1 MMRQS
6 IQSVF
11 FAIALFATSG
21 AASAASVAC
30 VRQAGC
36 IPAAISCTHAEH
48 FGGSAIAL
56 YDPAQQSLDDCS
68 NSLVISPDAGA
79 AAFNEAA
86 PTMNAP
92 SFVQQSRLWAAA
104 GNAYVQS
111 GGSAQPAAE
120 GDEGGPYVPLTAQ
133 QKFQV
138 FLRSTHDP
146 ATFVNAGIN
155 ALLSQASGDFRGY
168 GGGMQGYGK
177 RFGATMADS
186 ESSVFFDRFLFPVL
200 SRQDPRFHRLGHGTL
215 LARTW
220 HAASHVFI
228 TQGDDGSEQF
238 NYSHVL
244 GRFTSHALSNMYY
257 PMDKRGIY
265 PTIRR
270 TANGLLSDAG
280 SYMFKEFWPD
290 LRHKLIPKRFQK
302 TADRLSAIGQ
312 P

>member
-1 MMRQS
+1 MSCARQ
-6 IQSVF
+6 
-11 FAIALFATSG
+11 LGCT
-21 AASAASVAC
+21 ASAITC
-30 VRQAGC
+30 N
-36 IPAAISCTHAEH
+36 HAEH
-48 FGGSAIAL
+48 FGGAAIAVD
-56 YDPAQQSLDDCS
+56 DPTQQSLDDCS
-68 NSLVISPDAGA
+68 NSLVISPDAAA
-79 AAFNEAA
+79 AAFVESTPAV
-86 PTMNAP
+86 NAP
-92 SFVQQSRLWAAA
+92 SFVQQSRLWTAAS
-104 GNAYVQS
+104 NAYVES
-111 GGSAQPAAE
+111 GGSQPAEQGAE
-120 GDEGGPYVPLTAQ
+120 GEPYTPLTAQ

-177 RFGATMADS
+177 RLGATMADS
-186 ESSVFFDRFLFPVL
+186 ESGVFFDRFLFPVL
-200 SRQDPRFHRLGHGTL
+200 SHQDPRFHRLGHGTL

-228 TQGDDGSEQF
+228 TNGDDGSEQF

-257 PMDKRGIY
+257 PVDKRGLL
-265 PTIRR
+265 PTMRR

-290 LRHKLIPKRFQK
+290 FRQKVIPKRFQK
-302 TADRLSAIGQ
+302 AADRLSAIGQ